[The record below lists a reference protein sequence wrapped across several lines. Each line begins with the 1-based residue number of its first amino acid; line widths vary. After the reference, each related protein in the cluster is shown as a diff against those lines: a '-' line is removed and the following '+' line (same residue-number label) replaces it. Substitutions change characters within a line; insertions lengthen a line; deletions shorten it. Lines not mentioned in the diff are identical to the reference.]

1 MRIPLPE
8 TRRAYLPADGATRA
22 TFHTYD
28 GYREIEQRRPE
39 PGERHAVRQFE
50 YLFRCSETGK
60 LRRWG
65 VAAVVP
71 PQLAVVPS

>member
-1 MRIPLPE
+1 
-8 TRRAYLPADGATRA
+8 
-22 TFHTYD
+22 
-28 GYREIEQRRPE
+28 
-39 PGERHAVRQFE
+39 VRQFE